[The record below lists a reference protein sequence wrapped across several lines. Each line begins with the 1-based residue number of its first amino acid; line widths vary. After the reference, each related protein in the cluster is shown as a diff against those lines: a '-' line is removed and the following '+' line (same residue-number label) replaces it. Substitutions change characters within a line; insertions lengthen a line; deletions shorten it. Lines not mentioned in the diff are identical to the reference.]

1 MKSTTLRLLFV
12 LSLLVNV
19 GVLGAFGYRAVES
32 GRWPG
37 AGADAFPGMTKY
49 LALDT
54 QQQRRWHEAEAGFLE
69 RYAAGATAIHEGR
82 DRLIRLI
89 FSDSPDMAAIET
101 QRAEIAQR
109 QDEQQRIV
117 IEQLL
122 RERELLGAEQRER
135 LVQLLLSQPVRA
147 SGFDELHRD

>member
-12 LSLLVNV
+12 LSLLANV
-19 GVLGAFGYRAVES
+19 GVLGAFGYRALES

-37 AGADAFPGMTKY
+37 AGADAFPGLTKY

-54 QQQRRWHEAEAGFLE
+54 QQQRRWQEAEEGFVE
-69 RYAAGATAIHEGR
+69 RYAAGAAAIHEGR

-89 FSDSPDMAAIET
+89 FADSPDMAAIEAE
-101 QRAEIAQR
+101 RAEIAQR
-109 QDEQQRIV
+109 QNEQQRIV

-122 RERELLGAEQRER
+122 RERELLDAGQRAR
-135 LVQLLLSQPVRA
+135 LAQLLLSQPVRG
-147 SGFDELHRD
+147 SGFEELHRD